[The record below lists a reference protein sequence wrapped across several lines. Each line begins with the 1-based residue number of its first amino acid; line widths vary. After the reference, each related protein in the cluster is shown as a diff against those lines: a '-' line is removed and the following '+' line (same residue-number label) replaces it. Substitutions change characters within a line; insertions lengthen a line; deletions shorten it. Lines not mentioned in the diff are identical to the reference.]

1 MHKPTTLYCQRIK
14 AAQILMLFVILMFWC
29 SGCEHKNIDTS
40 PSDPVFT
47 QTYVKYSE
55 EDSQISFATEV
66 LHSET
71 AFAYYYFEQEIDG
84 SLRQSCMEATD
95 KIIANLGVTE
105 EKPSIYIFNNDT
117 FDGVNVVGH
126 ALYTS
131 PTNWESADYVTDVI
145 LAVCGECSHYGL
157 AFGYSSILCERLGW
171 DTSPHFVSSI
181 PSDSEIYD
189 LNLLCFDDRFVS
201 KDDVLIAEQVAYAFV
216 SFLNETYGDEEIQ
229 YLLSGS
235 DTYEGMEHLRGKLS
249 EFYSQQGVEHSSS
262 LLRFG
267 YGGISYD
274 YTLKSELGKFCIG
287 KQWQDI
293 NNNINPLV
301 SDNFLHENY
310 PETKAFFER
319 NLCQMADYQSL
330 FNLDAYNNDLTILF
344 PNSNTQSRYSYYQS
358 GSHQIF
364 VYNVDSLMHEY
375 IHSLTNPSASQQ
387 LWETEGFARYFSYMY
402 DYYGIAF
409 LNEDYNNA
417 PETNATEYVFEFKET
432 IQRPIDMEK
441 DFQDIENIAVYSR
454 GYTDPNA
461 SYVAGSSFVQ
471 YLVRT
476 YGAEF
481 VVQCIYGE
489 GCSFTKPYQKL
500 VNEWNQYI
508 EENYLNFSR
517 YNNQ

>member
-1 MHKPTTLYCQRIK
+1 MNKPATFHRQQIK
-14 AAQILMLFVILMFWC
+14 VAGIFLLLVILMFLC
-29 SGCEHKNIDTS
+29 SGCKYKDNDT
-40 PSDPVFT
+40 PPTDCLFT
-47 QTYVKYSE
+47 QISVKYSE

-66 LHSET
+66 LHTET
-71 AFAYYYFEQEIDG
+71 SYACYYFEQVIDG

-95 KIIANLGVTE
+95 KILANLGVTE
-105 EKPSIYIFNNDT
+105 EKPSIYIFSSDT
-117 FDGVNVVGH
+117 FCGVNVVGH
-126 ALYTS
+126 ALYTP
-131 PTNWESADYVTDVI
+131 PTNWESADYVTNVI
-145 LAVCGECSHYGL
+145 LAVYGDCTHYGL
-157 AFGYSSILCERLGW
+157 AFGYSTILCERLGW
-171 DTSPHFVSSI
+171 DTSPHFLSSI
-181 PSDSEIYD
+181 PDDSEIYD
-189 LNLLCFDDRFVS
+189 LNLLCFDNRFVS
-201 KDDVLIAEQVAYAFV
+201 KEDVLIAEQVAYEFA
-216 SFLNETYGDEEIQ
+216 SFLTATYGDEEVQ
-229 YLLSGS
+229 HLLSGS
-235 DTYEGMEHLRGKLS
+235 NTYEGMENLRGKLS
-249 EFYSQQGVEHSSS
+249 EFYSKSGIDHSSS

-274 YTLKSELGKFCIG
+274 YILKSELGKFCVG
-287 KQWQDI
+287 TQWQDI

-319 NLCQMADYQSL
+319 NLCQMDNYQNL
-330 FNLDAYNNDLTILF
+330 FNLDTYNNDLTILF
-344 PNSNTQSRYSYYQS
+344 PNSNTHSQYSYYQS

-387 LWETEGFARYFSYMY
+387 LWETEGFARFFSYMF

-409 LNEDYNNA
+409 LNADYNNVA
-417 PETNATEYVFEFKET
+417 ETKATEYVFEFKET
-432 IQRPIDMEK
+432 IQRPIDMET

-471 YLVRT
+471 YLVRI

-489 GCSFTKPYQKL
+489 GYSFTKPFQKL
-500 VNEWNQYI
+500 VHEWNLYI
-508 EENYLNFSR
+508 EENYSNFSR
-517 YNNQ
+517 YNDQ